1 MKSDTKNEIK
11 PQSNTYAKILNKMP
25 TNQIQE
31 HIKVTDCIKVAF
43 ILGMQSWFNIHKSI
57 NVVMIDPPG
66 VLISLGARGVS
77 TLWGLS
83 GLQSAL
89 FWYRF

>member
-57 NVVMIDPPG
+57 NVVMISNMCQQHHTNELKDRTY
-66 VLISLGARGVS
+66 I
-77 TLWGLS
+77 TT
-83 GLQSAL
+83 
-89 FWYRF
+89 